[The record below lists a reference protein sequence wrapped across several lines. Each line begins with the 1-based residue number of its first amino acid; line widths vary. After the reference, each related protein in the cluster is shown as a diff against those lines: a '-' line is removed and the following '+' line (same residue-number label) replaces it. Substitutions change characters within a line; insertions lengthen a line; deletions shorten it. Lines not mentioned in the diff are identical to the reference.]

1 MAYQKRAAEVKDY
14 RLEWDLRIM
23 IDGVMTDVGDT
34 VTGSTW
40 VVETGITKDSYTRTT
55 DSTTIWLSGGTA
67 GVEYTL
73 TNRVTT
79 GQGRTYEQSILVNVT
94 APPAT

>member
-1 MAYQKRAAEVKDY
+1 MSYDKRVAEVKDY
-14 RLEWDLRIM
+14 RLEWDLRIWM
-23 IDGVMTDVGDT
+23 NGQLTDVGDT
-34 VTGSTW
+34 VTTSAW
-40 VVETGITKDSYTRTT
+40 VVEAGITKDSDTKTT
-55 DSTTIWLSGGTA
+55 TSTTIWLSGGIV

-79 GQGRTYEQSILVNVT
+79 AQGRTYERSILVNVV